1 MPRGL
6 ENLGNTC
13 YINAVVQALASTSSI
28 VELVRECEPLFVK
41 QAEDFD
47 SARARFADAFRE
59 LVQAL
64 AAGGEPLRP
73 RKLIGLLHEVRP
85 EFERGAQQDAH
96 ELLRTVLDAL
106 HEELKRPLSAPELDC
121 ARARRARAWK
131 AATGAEW
138 KDEAATEL
146 EAARKKWCDATKI
159 MHSTQD

>member
-28 VELVRECEPLFVK
+28 VELVRECEPLFAK

-47 SARARFADAFRE
+47 SARATFADAFRE

-64 AAGGEPLRP
+64 AAGGDPLRP

-96 ELLRTVLDAL
+96 ELLRG
-106 HEELKRPLSAPELDC
+106 C
-121 ARARRARAWK
+121 
-131 AATGAEW
+131 
-138 KDEAATEL
+138 
-146 EAARKKWCDATKI
+146 
-159 MHSTQD
+159 STRSTRS